1 VTNPDLIAALTDACV
16 PADTSG
22 VALLGRLLNR
32 ELTTPADVLAAQ
44 PDLEFAL
51 GTLNTLSQISKHRV
65 DECLNLSPQPS
76 NRVPL
81 GF

>member
-1 VTNPDLIAALTDACV
+1 MADLIAALTDACT

-32 ELTTPADVLAAQ
+32 ELSTPADVLAAQ

-51 GTLNTLSQISKHRV
+51 GTLNTLSAISRQRV
-65 DECLNLSPQPS
+65 NQCLDLSPQPS